1 MVIALINLTTSLYAQ
16 NQTMEESDQ
25 QINDFS
31 LAGFGDKGKKSWDL
45 AGKSAD
51 IFTEVIKLKDVIG
64 NLYGKDENIKLT
76 AEEGDFNKVDGKV
89 HLEKN
94 VIITTSSGSKLTT
107 DSLDWDRKNSLV
119 TTDDTVNIEREN
131 MTTVAR
137 GVRGEPNLKKVAL
150 EKEVKVDINSSPLDT
165 TGASG
170 AKGKTVITC
179 DGPLEIDYDKNVA
192 TFNNNVKVERPDVV
206 IYSDKMDI
214 FFTSNKEE
222 PEAAVRPPEANAL
235 MGNKVD
241 KIIARGNVKVVRGEN
256 ISYSD
261 EATYSAVDKKLVLNG
276 RPRLIMYSTEGLNAP
291 SGN

>member
-1 MVIALINLTTSLYAQ
+1 
-16 NQTMEESDQ
+16 
-25 QINDFS
+25 
-31 LAGFGDKGKKSWDL
+31 
-45 AGKSAD
+45 
-51 IFTEVIKLKDVIG
+51 
-64 NLYGKDENIKLT
+64 
-76 AEEGDFNKVDGKV
+76 
-89 HLEKN
+89 
-94 VIITTSSGSKLTT
+94 
-107 DSLDWDRKNSLV
+107 
-119 TTDDTVNIEREN
+119 
-131 MTTVAR
+131 VAR
-137 GVRGEPNLKKVAL
+137 GVMGEDNLKKVAL

-170 AKGKTVITC
+170 AKEKTVITC

-206 IYSDKMDI
+206 IYSDKMDV
-214 FFTSNKEE
+214 FFTSNKGE
-222 PEAAVRPPEANAL
+222 PKAAGRPLEANAL